1 MMTRQPLTGVK
12 VLDFS
17 TLLPGPLCT
26 LLLAEAGANVL
37 KVEKP
42 GSGDDMRSYN
52 PKSGD
57 DSVNFG
63 LLNRGKRSI
72 AVDLKSEEGQK
83 SILSLIAEADVLVEQ
98 FRPGVMHRLGLGFE
112 ALVQV
117 NPRLIYCSI
126 TGYGQSGPKSNRA
139 AHDLNY
145 MAESGLLGLSRG
157 SDGAPVLPPVLVAD
171 IAGGAYPAVL
181 NILLA
186 LRQRDADGQGR
197 YLDVSMSDNLF
208 TFAYWGLAQG
218 LTGNGWPRPSGELVT
233 GGTARYQIYC
243 AADGQYLAAAP
254 LEEKFWLNFVS
265 ALGLPELST
274 ADGADDE
281 IKDKIASVIRQESAA
296 FWLDKFAGIDTC
308 VARVVDLE
316 EAAADPHFQ
325 HRAIFSKKVRLS
337 GGASISALPVPVDQQ
352 FRSMHE
358 VVDAPRLGADAASFQ
373 ALEQRG
379 DEQ

>member
-1 MMTRQPLTGVK
+1 MSHQPLSGLK

-26 LLLAEAGANVL
+26 LLLAEAGADVL
-37 KVEKP
+37 KVEKLE
-42 GSGDDMRSYN
+42 GGDDMRSYT
-52 PKSGD
+52 PRCGD

-63 LLNRGKRSI
+63 LLNREKRSI
-72 AVDLKSEEGQK
+72 AIDLKSDEGRK
-83 SILSLIAEADVLVEQ
+83 SILSLVNEADVLVEQ
-98 FRPGVMHRLGLGFE
+98 FRPGVMNRLGLGFE
-112 ALVQV
+112 ALVQL

-145 MAESGLLGLSRG
+145 MAESGLLGLTRG

-171 IAGGAYPAVL
+171 IAGGAYPAMM

-186 LRQRDADGQGR
+186 LRQREADGQGR
-197 YLDVSMSDNLF
+197 HLDVSMSDNLF

-218 LTGNGWPRPSGELVT
+218 LTGNGWPRPAGELVT

-254 LEEKFWLNFVS
+254 LENKFWRNFVNE
-265 ALGLPELST
+265 LGLPELST
-274 ADGADDE
+274 AEGTGDE
-281 IKDKIASVIRQESAA
+281 VKEKIASVIRQKPAA
-296 FWLDKFAGIDTC
+296 FWLDKFAGVDAC

-316 EAAADPHFQ
+316 EAMADQHFQ
-325 HRAIFSKKVRLS
+325 QRGIFSDKVRLS
-337 GGASISALPVPVDQQ
+337 GGESISALPVPVDRL
-352 FRSMHE
+352 FRAKQE
-358 VVDAPRLGADAASFQ
+358 VIDAPGLGADAASFQ
-373 ALEQRG
+373 DPERRG
-379 DEQ
+379 DQE

>member
-1 MMTRQPLTGVK
+1 MSHQPLSGLK

-26 LLLAEAGANVL
+26 LLLAEAGAVVI

-42 GSGDDMRSYN
+42 SVGDDMRSYS

-63 LLNRGKRSI
+63 MLNRGKRSI
-72 AVDLKSEEGQK
+72 AVDLKCDAGVT
-83 SILSLIAEADVLVEQ
+83 SILSLVAEADILVEQ
-98 FRPGVMHRLGLGFE
+98 FRPGVMKRLGLGFE
-112 ALVQV
+112 VLSQI

-126 TGYGQSGPKSNRA
+126 TGYGQSGPNANRA

-157 SDGAPVLPPVLVAD
+157 IDGAPVLPPVLVAD
-171 IAGGAYPAVL
+171 IAGGAYPAMM

-208 TFAYWGLAQG
+208 TFAYWGLGQG
-218 LTGNGWPRPSGELVT
+218 LTGNGWPRAAGELVT

-243 AADGQYLAAAP
+243 AADDQYLAAAP
-254 LEEKFWLNFVS
+254 LEEKFWRNFVC
-265 ALGLPELST
+265 AIGLPELAS
-274 ADGADDE
+274 ADGTEEGVKEQISA
-281 IKDKIASVIRQESAA
+281 VIRQQSAA
-296 FWLDKFAGIDTC
+296 FWLEKFADIDTC
-308 VARVVDLE
+308 VARVVNLD
-316 EAAADPHFQ
+316 EAVADAHFQ
-325 HRAIFSKKVRLS
+325 QRGIFTKHVRLS

-352 FRSMHE
+352 FRSME
-358 VVDAPRLGADAASFQ
+358 QATDAPRLGADSAFFQ
-373 ALEQRG
+373 TPRQRG
-379 DEQ
+379 ADQ

>member
-1 MMTRQPLTGVK
+1 MSHQPLSGLK

-26 LLLAEAGANVL
+26 LLLAEAGAIVI

-42 GSGDDMRSYN
+42 SVGDDMRSYS
-52 PKSGD
+52 PKSGE

-63 LLNRGKRSI
+63 MLNRGKRSI
-72 AVDLKSEEGQK
+72 AVDLKSDAGAK
-83 SILSLIAEADVLVEQ
+83 SILSLVAEADILVEQ
-98 FRPGVMHRLGLGFE
+98 FRPGVMKRLGLGFE
-112 ALVQV
+112 ALSQI

-126 TGYGQSGPKSNRA
+126 TGYGQWGSKANRA

-157 SDGAPVLPPVLVAD
+157 IDGAPVLPPVLVAD
-171 IAGGAYPAVL
+171 IAGGAYPAMM

-186 LRQRDADGQGR
+186 LRQRDADGRGR

-208 TFAYWGLAQG
+208 TFAYWGLGQG
-218 LTGNGWPRPSGELVT
+218 LTGNGWPRVAGELVT

-243 AADGQYLAAAP
+243 AGDDQYLAAAP
-254 LEEKFWLNFVS
+254 LEEKFWRNFVC
-265 ALGLPELST
+265 AIGLPELAN
-274 ADGADDE
+274 ADGTE
-281 IKDKIASVIRQESAA
+281 KGVKEKIATVIRQQPAA
-296 FWLDKFAGIDTC
+296 FWLEKFADIDTC

-316 EAAADPHFQ
+316 EAVADPHYQ
-325 HRAIFSKKVRLS
+325 QRGIFAKDVRLS

-352 FRSMHE
+352 FRSME
-358 VVDAPRLGADAASFQ
+358 QAADAPRLGADLASFRTP
-373 ALEQRG
+373 EQRG
-379 DEQ
+379 DDE